1 MSSVSKTI
9 DLTSDSEASPP
20 VLPSLNQEQL
30 PQTYDPVSA
39 GKVFQ
44 HTEENTLKQV
54 DVPDRIEPTIFY
66 QQTTTVPISFAVS
79 PPVTPPTETHSVP
92 VSPKDRTYHV
102 RPTSSDPST
111 RTENRGRKRRYQRM
125 STRNWSFL
133 LPILRYWRSQEG
145 APSKRELGES
155 SASLPKRLPVTGEPI
170 THTIPLLA
178 ARIARH
184 EDRLDDIVTIMKG
197 LPCAH
202 ITEDVNHLIIGQ
214 MAMEGRIEQMKTE
227 FSESMEFIAALCSA
241 STATGDVLTSFDHE
255 LEKISAQNFSLR
267 RAIRESYA
275 RERTRDQTIETLTTK
290 ISELQRRVDEVT
302 GKP

>member
-1 MSSVSKTI
+1 M
-9 DLTSDSEASPP
+9 SPP
-20 VLPSLNQEQL
+20 S
-30 PQTYDPVSA
+30 
-39 GKVFQ
+39 
-44 HTEENTLKQV
+44 
-54 DVPDRIEPTIFY
+54 
-66 QQTTTVPISFAVS
+66 
-79 PPVTPPTETHSVP
+79 ETQSVP

-102 RPTSSDPST
+102 RPTSSDPGT
-111 RTENRGRKRRYQRM
+111 RTENRRRRRSFKRV

-145 APSKRELGES
+145 TPSKRELGES
-155 SASLPKRLPVTGEPI
+155 SASLPKKLTVTGEPI

-184 EDRLDDIVTIMKG
+184 EDRLDDLVNVMNG

-202 ITEDVNHLIIGQ
+202 TTEDVNNLIIGQ
-214 MAMEGRIEQMKTE
+214 MAVESNLGQMRTDFDE
-227 FSESMEFIAALCSA
+227 CMEFVATLCMA
-241 STATGDVLTSFDHE
+241 NTAIGDVLTSFDHE
-255 LEKISAQNFSLR
+255 LEKVSAQNFSLR

-275 RERTRDQTIETLTTK
+275 RERSRDQTIETLTTQ